1 MIDLTALEIQSASP
15 SLMDWGGELAGVL
28 GGVTIRLDRLG
39 SRHAIAAN
47 APPKVVEPEG
57 RLWTS
62 RLKRAKQQGGRVA
75 FPQPGLLIGDPGTPQ
90 VAANV
95 AAGSSIPLT
104 GLTSGYVIRE
114 GQWLSVTHNGRSYLY
129 SADAQVTANGSGSA
143 TVAIT
148 PLLRSQLSAGDVVN
162 LAAPILEGWLSG
174 DEFSWT
180 IEAAHTVGLQ
190 FTVTERA

>member
-15 SLMDWGGELAGVL
+15 SLMDWGGELTPPL
-28 GGVTIRLDRLG
+28 GGVSQRIDRLG

-47 APPKVVEPEG
+47 APPKIIEPDG
-57 RLWTS
+57 RLWIS
-62 RLKRAKQQGGRVA
+62 RLKRAKQQGARIA
-75 FPQPGLLIGDPGTPQ
+75 FPQPEFVIGNPGSPQ

-95 AAGSSIPLT
+95 AAGSVVPLT

-129 SADAQVTANGSGSA
+129 SADAQVTANGSGNA
-143 TVAIT
+143 TVQIT
-148 PLLRSQLSAGDVVN
+148 PLLRSQLFAGDAVN
-162 LAAPILEGWLSG
+162 LAAPVLEGWLSG
-174 DEFSWT
+174 DEYGWT
-180 IEAAHTVGLQ
+180 LEAAHTVGLQ